1 MSSDV
6 WKIGQET
13 GAGKYFEN
21 VQKSLFNLEV
31 LAVKKLTK
39 ICEEMSNEF
48 NTIIEDQN
56 EYLIELEEDAK
67 ELQIYKNESEQKI
80 ETLFAEIKTL
90 EQKEQDGNITEE
102 EQKELEAKKGEF
114 DTLNKDSKAEIN
126 SKSANIATKSQSKV
140 NEYKTKTDIALDYG
154 EVTVEKGTPLAET
167 EVKGGFFRKLFGTTG
182 EGKKRIGEEAVAAG
196 NNLLDKANES
206 VGIEKN
212 IDGYKNSV
220 KK

>member
-1 MSSDV
+1 M
-6 WKIGQET
+6 
-13 GAGKYFEN
+13 
-21 VQKSLFNLEV
+21 
-31 LAVKKLTK
+31 
-39 ICEEMSNEF
+39 
-48 NTIIEDQN
+48 
-56 EYLIELEEDAK
+56 
-67 ELQIYKNESEQKI
+67 
-80 ETLFAEIKTL
+80 KT
-90 EQKEQDGNITEE
+90 E
-102 EQKELEAKKGEF
+102 KELEAKKGEF